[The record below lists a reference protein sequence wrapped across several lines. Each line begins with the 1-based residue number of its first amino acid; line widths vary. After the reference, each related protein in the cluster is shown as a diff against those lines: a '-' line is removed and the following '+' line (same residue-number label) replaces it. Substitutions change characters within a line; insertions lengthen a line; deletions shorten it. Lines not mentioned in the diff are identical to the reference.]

1 MPVKVLKKIVRIQ
14 REFIWGGVEG
24 GRKINWVKWS
34 SVCQPKE
41 HGGLGVKDVRLMNL
55 SLLAKWRWR
64 LVNEENALWKE
75 MLVERYGRG
84 VSTKLEGGEAI
95 CPSSASKWWKDVVNL
110 DKRGKEGWF
119 NDVLDRQVG
128 DGTSTSFWRMAWRGA
143 IPFMAK
149 YNRLFTISNQQDASV
164 AEMWEEHVNGG
175 SWRFTWRRC
184 LFVWEEALFANLLAD
199 LEGFVF
205 TGVEDKWNW
214 NLEDAKVY
222 SVKSLYDKLEEDG
235 RVEGIHTEMEKYVFG
250 NIWKAGVP
258 SKVTAF
264 VWKALSDRIPT
275 RLNLEIRHCLP
286 PDIGTNCV
294 WCGVG
299 VETTSHIFLH
309 CDLVR
314 NVWMKLMEWLDF
326 NFIMPPNLFIHW
338 ECWSGGVWNNRIRK
352 GLRMI
357 WQAAIWV
364 MWKARNNCI
373 FNNEITRWEEVVD
386 EIKVV
391 SWRWLLG
398 RFQGPSCLFYEWEWD
413 PQKCLLR

>member
-1 MPVKVLKKIVRIQ
+1 MMSWIDKWGMVLVQ
-14 REFIWGGVEG
+14 VFGG
-24 GRKINWVKWS
+24 
-34 SVCQPKE
+34 
-41 HGGLGVKDVRLMNL
+41 
-55 SLLAKWRWR
+55 
-64 LVNEENALWKE
+64 
-75 MLVERYGRG
+75 
-84 VSTKLEGGEAI
+84 
-95 CPSSASKWWKDVVNL
+95 
-110 DKRGKEGWF
+110 
-119 NDVLDRQVG
+119 
-128 DGTSTSFWRMAWRGA
+128 WRGEVQYLLWPNK
-143 IPFMAK
+143 IDFLPFQINKML
-149 YNRLFTISNQQDASV
+149 R
-164 AEMWEEHVNGG
+164 WP
-175 SWRFTWRRC
+175 RC
-184 LFVWEEALFANLLAD
+184 GRNMLMTVDGDLLGEEALFANLLAD

-205 TGVEDKWNW
+205 TIVEDKWTW
-214 NLEDAKVY
+214 NLEDAEVY

-250 NIWKAGVP
+250 NIWKVGVP

-264 VWKALSDRIPT
+264 VWKALLDRIPT

-294 WCGVG
+294 WCEVG

-338 ECWSGGVWNNRIRK
+338 ECWSGGAWNNRIRK

-373 FNNEITRWEEVVD
+373 FNNEVTRWEEVVH

-398 RFQGPSCLFYEWEWD
+398 RFQGPTCLFYEWEWD
-413 PQKCLLR
+413 PRQCLLR